1 MIRLFTGMEMLSRG
15 CLCITSVLPV
25 ENVGQKTIMLNGQQR
40 HFLMLRRGV
49 GDQDS
54 YHLAS
59 RGHGSREWIRDAI
72 QAKLNG
78 NPDGDPTIL
87 DMTTRQVMA
96 ALSARE
102 NCNDKLRQMIYLL
115 L

>member
-1 MIRLFTGMEMLSRG
+1 MTKILTISLPEAMAQEIDYRSRG
-15 CLCITSVLPV
+15 
-25 ENVGQKTIMLNGQQR
+25 
-40 HFLMLRRGV
+40 RRGR
-49 GDQDS
+49 S
-54 YHLAS
+54 
-59 RGHGSREWIRDAI
+59 EWIRDAI

-96 ALSARE
+96 ALPARE